1 MKYTKKRHLSDIK
14 RVIGEILET
23 EINDKTIKNVS
34 ITDITIDDDFTF
46 AKVYFMTREDDYKLI
61 EEKLNKA
68 SSFIRKSLAKELDL
82 RSTPTLKFVYDDTI
96 DYAKKIDDLIESEK
110 SE

>member
-23 EINDKTIKNVS
+23 EVNDETIKNVS

-46 AKVYFMTREDDYKLI
+46 ATVYFMTRQDDYKSV
-61 EEKLNKA
+61 EANLNKA
-68 SSFIRKSLAKELDL
+68 SSFIRKVLAKKLNL
-82 RSTPTLKFVYDDTI
+82 RSTPALKFQYDNTI
-96 DYAKKIDDLIESEK
+96 DYAKKIDDLIESENN
-110 SE
+110 E